1 MTSPA
6 DLAYPEKF
14 PADLKVL
21 LTEQKVPANDPLV
34 LLLAWHWLRMDEMR
48 EVIEIGA
55 IHIIA
60 SLNQSRAEI
69 MEDRLKVEA
78 ALDNRLGKLNSWQS
92 TLEDLFDHL
101 SALSTVLKE
110 KPLAV
115 SQNIEKELTQPV
127 AESVKSVKHLAV
139 DVAGLLADVDKAKK
153 RLRRSNLITAF
164 LSGYATA
171 ALIVTW
177 TYFHFFSHYLP
188 R

>member
-1 MTSPA
+1 MTSPT
-6 DLAYPEKF
+6 DLAYPDKF

-21 LTEQKVPANDPLV
+21 LTEQKVPANDPIV
-34 LLLAWHWLRMDEMR
+34 LLLAWHWLRMAEMR
-48 EVIEIGA
+48 DVVEIGA
-55 IHIIA
+55 VHIVA

-78 ALDNRLGKLNSWQS
+78 ALDNRLAQLGTYQS
-92 TLEDLFDHL
+92 TLEDLFKHL

-115 SQNIEKELTQPV
+115 SQNIEKELTAPV
-127 AESVKSVKHLAV
+127 AESVKSVKQLSLH
-139 DVAGLLADVDKAKK
+139 VAGLLVDVDKSTK
-153 RLRRSNLITAF
+153 RLRRSHIITAF

-171 ALIVTW
+171 VLIITW
-177 TYFHFFSHYLP
+177 TYFHFFSHYSA